1 MGLLFLRLIL
11 TTLPLPNHH
20 RQMKFPSIKNLA
32 QSAASVLKRFTFEML
47 FALMGAVAG
56 ITYTEIN
63 GLNLPAEIWCMRFI
77 MTANLGLLVSLATTL
92 YCASKGITAG
102 KLWVYKI
109 VAALAGFSLIFLI
122 NPFQHQADYIRFFLM
137 SLSLH
142 LLVAFAAFIKP
153 GHIHGFWQFNKTL
166 FLRFLTGALYSA
178 VLFGGISAAIGA
190 MNFLFNFKFE
200 WDAFVILWILIAAL
214 FNTLFFLAGV
224 PENLSALDE
233 DETYPKGLKIF
244 TQYVLIPLATLYVV
258 ILLAYEIKIAVQ
270 WDLPKG
276 LVSNLILGYA
286 VFGILSVLLVFP
298 IREQSENKWIKTYAR
313 SFYFLMIPLL
323 GLLFLAVGTRVFKYG
338 ITEDR
343 YFLILLAC
351 WLLFITIYFLVSR
364 KQNIKLIPISL
375 CVLTLLSI
383 YGPQGAFS
391 VSMYSQ
397 RRILVDVFKKTG
409 YFKNDKLMPVDSN
422 KIPYKQANAA
432 VNQLSYLVNKYDLN
446 CLQPYIGKDLTAVE
460 DSLMKLKNDI
470 YDRYNR
476 RHGAYKSDLTID
488 KYELLQKK
496 QDWIKKYL
504 NLGKF
509 SENDVDYEL
518 NPHPE
523 LTYHFTTG
531 DPEATLIKG
540 YDIMLNNNSINYVHR
555 SDDERLADTSNYV
568 TDKVKIRV
576 INKKNGLTVTID
588 NEATTFDL
596 KELLN
601 SMLKDEAKLKTYKD
615 TTEAVSETNFTM
627 PQSAL
632 SFTRQTKSYTITLVL
647 SDVLFDKPKKNEVES
662 ITNFSAKYLLKHK

>member
-1 MGLLFLRLIL
+1 
-11 TTLPLPNHH
+11 
-20 RQMKFPSIKNLA
+20 MKFPSIKNLA
-32 QSAASVLKRFTFEML
+32 QSVVYVLKRFPFEMM
-47 FALMGAVAG
+47 FALIGAVAG

-63 GLNLPAEIWCMRFI
+63 GLNLPAEIWCMRLI

-92 YCASKGITAG
+92 YCTSKGITG
-102 KLWVYKI
+102 SKLWVYKI
-109 VAALAGFSLIFLI
+109 VAALAGASLIFLI
-122 NPFQHQADYIRFFLM
+122 NPFRHEADYIRFFLI

-142 LLVAFAAFIKP
+142 LLVSFAAFIKP
-153 GHIHGFWQFNKTL
+153 GHVQGFWQFNKTL

-200 WDAFVILWILIAAL
+200 SDAFVILWICIVAL

-224 PENLSALDE
+224 PENLSTLDD
-233 DETYPKGLKIF
+233 DESYPKGLKIF

-298 IREQSENKWIKTYAR
+298 IRNRDENKWIKTYAR

-351 WLLFITIYFLVSR
+351 WLLFITLYFLLSR
-364 KQNIKLIPISL
+364 KQNIKLIPMSL

-383 YGPQGAFS
+383 YGPQSAFS

-397 RRILVDVFKKTG
+397 RRILVDVFNKTG

-422 KIPYKQANAA
+422 KIPFKQANAA
-432 VNQLSYLVNKYDLN
+432 VNQLSYLVNKYDLHS
-446 CLQPYIGKDLTAVE
+446 LQPYISKDLTLVE
-460 DSLMKLKNDI
+460 DSLMKLKS
-470 YDRYNR
+470 DRYQLR
-476 RHGAYKSDLTID
+476 GYRGKQYSDITID
-488 KYELLQKK
+488 KYELLEKK

-509 SENDVDYEL
+509 SGNDIDYEL
-518 NPHPE
+518 NQHPE
-523 LTYHFTTG
+523 LNYHFTTG
-531 DPEATLIKG
+531 NTEVTVIKG
-540 YDIMLNNNSINYVHR
+540 YDIILNSNSVNYVHAN
-555 SDDERLADTSNYV
+555 DDERTADTINYV
-568 TDKVKIRV
+568 TDKTRIRI
-576 INKKNGLTVTID
+576 INKKNVLNVAID
-588 NEATTFDL
+588 TEVVSFDL
-596 KELLN
+596 KEILN
-601 SMLKDEAKLKTYKD
+601 NMLKDEAKLKLYKD
-615 TTEAVSETNFTM
+615 TTKAISETNFTM
-627 PQSAL
+627 PQNVL
-632 SFTRQTKSYTITLVL
+632 SFTRQTKNYTVTLVL
-647 SDVLFDKPKKNEVES
+647 SDILFDRTKKNEAES
-662 ITNFSAKYLLKHK
+662 ITNFSTKYLLKHK